1 MLPPEIPSRVN
12 CTHREGKL
20 FMRKYRQSLMFLAA
34 GLLTVI
40 APAAASA
47 ASAGTAPAMTPAAAA
62 AAVPTLTLNA
72 LGGPAAV
79 PGDMLSSSLT
89 PGTQL
94 SLTTAPAGPQG
105 LFCKQSV
112 WNGQLLA
119 NPPVGGLAV
128 IRVLPPATTIAA
140 CVDNN
145 PTVIGVTGVVVN
157 NLPDML
163 QVTGVGAFPI
173 QLVPTA
179 APIQIVAT
187 LTTTGPPTV
196 VCTYQAAGVL
206 NGNTSLGLNPWMFV
220 NQPFQ
225 LVGGPLP
232 ACGVNPQDFIN
243 VNYSP
248 VIDLTKAGANVYVN

>member
-1 MLPPEIPSRVN
+1 ML
-12 CTHREGKL
+12 
-20 FMRKYRQSLMFLAA
+20 LAA

-47 ASAGTAPAMTPAAAA
+47 APAGPAA

-79 PGDMLSSSLT
+79 PGDMLASSLT

-94 SLTTAPAGPQG
+94 SITTAPSGPQG

-157 NLPDML
+157 NLPTML
-163 QVTGVGAFPI
+163 QVTGAGAFPI
-173 QLVPTA
+173 QLVPVA
-179 APIQIVAT
+179 APIQIVVT

-196 VCTYQAAGVL
+196 VCTYQAVGVL
-206 NGNTSLGLNPWMFV
+206 NGNTALGLMPWTFM

-225 LVGGPLP
+225 LVGGVLP
-232 ACGVNPQDFIN
+232 ACGVNPRDFMN

-248 VIDLTKAGANVYVN
+248 VIDVTKAGANVYVN